1 MLALVALATTA
12 MVSLAFVIP
21 LLLVIHQVAHE
32 RAIADAERRADAL
45 VAVLAV
51 TRDPDAINKEALR
64 GSPGEGDRVA
74 VHLPGGQTVGT
85 TRASPDR
92 VRTAGS
98 IRESTTAEVSGGV
111 VRLRPTVLTTRSV
124 AVVEVFVPDSDLT
137 AGTGLLTTV
146 LFAMAVALVGGSVLV
161 ADRLAGTLVAA
172 TRDLGTAARAFGGG
186 DLHARVVPAGPP
198 ELVEAGSAFNTMAD
212 QVLGLLDGERELA
225 ADLSH
230 RLRTPLTAL
239 RLDAEALDE
248 GPDGDRIREAV
259 STLEREVDE
268 VIRSARRPLDQRGP
282 HWCDLAEVTTERI
295 GFWSVLAE
303 DEQRAVRVAGAGRRV
318 PVAVPRADLVSVV
331 DVLLGNVFRHTPQGT
346 GFAVSITV
354 HARTVLFTVEDSGP
368 GIPHPR
374 QAVRRGESG
383 SGSTGLGLDI
393 VRRVADSAGGSVRI
407 GRGPMGGARV
417 TVVLA
422 AVDLEPRRVA
432 ATPPERPQQLPTV
445 PRGTGVYHA
454 AHKAAGVLRAT
465 PLVQALRSSR
475 AGNAIRESRL
485 VRSWRARQT
494 RPGGPETSR

>member
-1 MLALVALATTA
+1 
-12 MVSLAFVIP
+12 
-21 LLLVIHQVAHE
+21 
-32 RAIADAERRADAL
+32 
-45 VAVLAV
+45 
-51 TRDPDAINKEALR
+51 PDAISKETAR
-64 GSPGEGDRVA
+64 GSPGAGDRVA

-85 TRASPDR
+85 TRASPQT
-92 VRTAGS
+92 VRRAGS
-98 IRESTTAEVSGGV
+98 LRQSTTVEVSGGV
-111 VRLRPTVLTTRSV
+111 VRLRPAVLNNRSV
-124 AVVEVFVPDSDLT
+124 AVVEVFVPDSELT

-161 ADRLAGTLVAA
+161 ADRLAGTLVSA
-172 TRDLGTAARAFGGG
+172 TRALGSAARAFGGG
-186 DLHARVVPAGPP
+186 DLRARVVPAGPP

-282 HWCDLAEVTTERI
+282 HWCDLAEVSNERI
-295 GFWSVLAE
+295 AFWSVLAE
-303 DEQRAVRVAGAGRRV
+303 DEQRAVRVSGAGRRV

-346 GFAVSITV
+346 GFALSITV
-354 HARTVLFTVEDSGP
+354 HASTVLFTVEDGGP

-393 VRRVADSAGGSVRI
+393 VRRVADAAGGSVRI

-422 AVDLEPRRVA
+422 AVDPASRRTSSTRLERLH
-432 ATPPERPQQLPTV
+432 QLPAV

-454 AHKAAGVLRAT
+454 AHKTAGVLGVTPVIRAV
-465 PLVQALRSSR
+465 LASR
-475 AGNAIRESRL
+475 VGRAIRESRL
-485 VRSWRARQT
+485 MLSWPFRQRRHDRGPGHVARKV
-494 RPGGPETSR
+494 SR